1 MTPSIFSTLY
11 QQIITDPMNSDMQS
25 KGYEPIYTADKQ
37 ARIAIIGQAP
47 GIKAQESKKPWN
59 DLSGKKL
66 REWLGVTDKQFYNPN
81 LIALIP
87 MDFYY
92 PGKATHGDLP
102 PRKEFA
108 KKWHPLLFK
117 HMHNIQLTILVGA
130 YSQKYYLGKK
140 TKENLTKTVYAYNT
154 YLPEYFPIVHPSPLN
169 LRWHTKNPWFITD
182 VVPSLRNIVKKIL
195 PPYP

>member
-1 MTPSIFSTLY
+1 MTTNIFSTLY
-11 QQIITDPMNSDMQS
+11 QQIINDPMNSDMLS

-47 GIKAQESKKPWN
+47 GIKAQKSKKPWN

-66 REWLGVTDKQFYNPN
+66 REWLGVTDTQFYNPN
-81 LIALIP
+81 LIALVP

-92 PGKATHGDLP
+92 PGRATHGDLP
-102 PRKEFA
+102 PRKDFA

-117 HMHNIQLTILVGA
+117 HMPNIQLTILVGA

-140 TKENLTKTVYAYNT
+140 IKKNLTKTVYAYNT
-154 YLPEYFPIVHPSPLN
+154 YLPEYFPIIHPSPLN
-169 LRWHTKNPWFITD
+169 LRWQAKNPWFIAN
-182 VVPSLRNIVKKIL
+182 VVPPLQNIVKKIL
-195 PPYP
+195 LSYS